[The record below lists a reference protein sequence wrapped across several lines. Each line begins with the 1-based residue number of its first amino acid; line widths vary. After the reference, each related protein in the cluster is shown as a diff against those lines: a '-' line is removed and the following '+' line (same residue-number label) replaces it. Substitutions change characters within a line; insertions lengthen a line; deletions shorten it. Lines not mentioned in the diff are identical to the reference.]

1 MFSGII
7 KHTGKINKIYKNNN
21 NCTVEILSKMKFS
34 KSEIGSSISCS
45 GTCLTLEK
53 YKRNLS
59 KYYISRETLNRTNLK
74 FLTKGDLINLEKSL
88 KYGNRISGHFVQGHV
103 DTTSIIKRIDI
114 IGKSWFINFK
124 LLKKYN
130 KYLVQKGSITINGVS
145 LTISKILRD
154 GFQVV
159 VIPQTLK
166 LTNLIYL
173 KEKDVVNVEFDVL
186 GKYIKNFLLLI
197 LKNFLYIYPK
207 RQILHSPH
215 LFLSNILNL
224 LISMFEE

>member
-74 FLTKGDLINLEKSL
+74 FLNKGDLINLEKSL

-145 LTISKILRD
+145 LTISKILSD

-186 GKYIKNFLLLI
+186 GKYIKSFL
-197 LKNFLYIYPK
+197 K
-207 RQILHSPH
+207 
-215 LFLSNILNL
+215 
-224 LISMFEE
+224 

>member
-21 NCTVEILSKMKFS
+21 NCTVEILSKMKFL

-74 FLTKGDLINLEKSL
+74 FLNKGDLINLEKSL

-103 DTTSIIKRIDI
+103 DTTSLIKRIDI

-145 LTISKILRD
+145 LTISKILRN

-166 LTNLIYL
+166 FTNLIYL

-186 GKYIKNFLLLI
+186 GKYIKSFL
-197 LKNFLYIYPK
+197 K
-207 RQILHSPH
+207 
-215 LFLSNILNL
+215 
-224 LISMFEE
+224 

>member
-21 NCTVEILSKMKFS
+21 NCIVEIFSRIKFS
-34 KSEIGSSISCS
+34 KSEVGSSISCS
-45 GTCLTLEK
+45 GTCLTLER
-53 YKRNLS
+53 YKGNLS
-59 KYYISRETLNRTNLK
+59 KFYISKETLNRTNFKLSN
-74 FLTKGDLINLEKSL
+74 KGDIVNLEKSL

-103 DTTSIIKRIDI
+103 DTTSAIKKINF

-124 LLKKYN
+124 LAKKY
-130 KYLVQKGSITINGVS
+130 KKFLIQKGSITINGVS
-145 LTISKILRD
+145 LTISKILKG
-154 GFQVV
+154 GFQIV

-186 GKYIKNFLLLI
+186 GKYIKNFL
-197 LKNFLYIYPK
+197 K
-207 RQILHSPH
+207 
-215 LFLSNILNL
+215 
-224 LISMFEE
+224 

>member
-45 GTCLTLEK
+45 GTCLSLEK

-59 KYYISRETLNRTNLK
+59 KYYISKETLNRTNLK
-74 FLTKGDLINLEKSL
+74 FLNKGDLINLEKSL
-88 KYGNRISGHFVQGHV
+88 KYGNRISGHFVLGHV
-103 DTTSIIKRIDI
+103 DTTSLIKRIDI

-173 KEKDVVNVEFDVL
+173 KEKVMINVEFDVL
-186 GKYIKNFLLLI
+186 GKYIKSFL
-197 LKNFLYIYPK
+197 
-207 RQILHSPH
+207 R
-215 LFLSNILNL
+215 
-224 LISMFEE
+224 